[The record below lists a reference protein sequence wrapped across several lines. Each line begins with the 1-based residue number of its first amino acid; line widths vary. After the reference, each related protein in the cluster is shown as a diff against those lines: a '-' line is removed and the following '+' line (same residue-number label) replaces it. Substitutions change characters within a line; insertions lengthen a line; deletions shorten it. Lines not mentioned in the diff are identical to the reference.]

1 MRYYVFISICWIC
14 LPVAAFAQQ
23 DRPDSSHT
31 EITEPDISEH
41 DKIIKKLQ
49 QLKISGYLQTQY
61 QWGQEN
67 ASLKVG
73 DKNKNPEQSFDRFGI
88 KRGRLK
94 FTYEENIASGV
105 FQLDLTDKGI
115 AVKDAYLNI
124 KDPWIRMNSL
134 CAGIFNRPFGFEIN
148 YSSSQ
153 RESPE
158 RSTVF
163 QTLFPEE
170 RDLGVMLQ
178 IQADKNSPWN
188 FVKLNAGLFAGNGIK
203 QETDSRKDFIGQLI
217 VNKNLGKNIHISG
230 GFSYYYGSVY
240 QGTENVYKMEGK
252 SFLQD
257 SNPANKSKF
266 AKREYFGF
274 DLQLSLN
281 NPFGPAQLRG
291 EYLFGQQP
299 GKETGSISP
308 NSSELPST
316 DTYIRNFSGG
326 YIVFIQDLGITP
338 LSAVFKYDWYDPN
351 TKIKEED
358 IGLNNTGT
366 ADVARQTYGIGI
378 IWKINTNLRL
388 QTFYEFNNNE
398 KTKHLSA
405 YFVNI
410 KDDVFTLRLQYK
422 F

>member
-1 MRYYVFISICWIC
+1 MRIFIAVFTCWIC
-14 LPVAAFAQQ
+14 LSASTFAQQ
-23 DRPDSSHT
+23 DKPKSDHIEKT
-31 EITEPDISEH
+31 ESEINEH

-49 QLKISGYLQTQY
+49 KLKVSGYLQTQY

-67 ASLKVG
+67 ALLKVG
-73 DKNKNPEQSFDRFGI
+73 EKNKNPDGSFDRFGVR
-88 KRGRLK
+88 RGRVK

-105 FQLDLTDKGI
+105 FQLDLTEKGI
-115 AVKDAYLNI
+115 ALKDACLNI
-124 KDPWIRMNSL
+124 KDPWIKMNSL
-134 CAGIFNRPFGFEIN
+134 RVGIFDRPFGFEISH
-148 YSSSQ
+148 SSSR

-178 IQADKNSPWN
+178 IQADKNSPWSIL
-188 FVKLNAGLFAGNGIK
+188 KLNAGLFAGNGIK

-217 VNKNLGKNIHISG
+217 FNKNLEKNMHISG
-230 GFSYYYGSVY
+230 GFSYYRGSVY
-240 QGTENVYKMEGK
+240 QGIENVYKMEKK

-266 AKREYFGF
+266 ARREYFGF
-274 DLQLSLN
+274 DLQVSLG
-281 NPFGPAQLRG
+281 NPLGTTRLRG

-299 GKETGSISP
+299 GGEESSKSP
-308 NSSELPST
+308 NSSELPSA

-326 YIVFIQDLGITP
+326 YLIFIQDLGTTP
-338 LSAVFKYDWYDPN
+338 LSAIFKYDWYDPN
-351 TKIKEED
+351 TKIKKDD
-358 IGLNNTGT
+358 IGLNNTGI
-366 ADVARQTYGIGI
+366 ADVAQQTFGAGML
-378 IWKINTNLRL
+378 WKINTSLRL
-388 QTFYEFNNNE
+388 QAFYEFNNNE
-398 KTKHLSA
+398 KTKHLDA
-405 YFVNI
+405 YSQNI